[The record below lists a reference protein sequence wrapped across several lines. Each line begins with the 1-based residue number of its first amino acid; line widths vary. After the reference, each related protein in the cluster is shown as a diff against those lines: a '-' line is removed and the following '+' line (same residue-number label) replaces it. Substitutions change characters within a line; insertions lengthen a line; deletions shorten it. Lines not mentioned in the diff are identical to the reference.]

1 MFLIKWLERCFRL
14 SDFGKGAWIRQGSEA
29 LFSRNMRKNTCS
41 LVGGLIGFD
50 YSLQGGR
57 RNTDPKLMWGM
68 SAQSFPAVIGI
79 VRGVGDVVHARVGQG
94 DVADTPLVEV
104 L

>member
-1 MFLIKWLERCFRL
+1 MIKWLERYFRL

-29 LFSRNMRKNTCS
+29 LFSRNMRKNTGS

-50 YSLQGGR
+50 CSLQGGR

-68 SAQSFPAVIGI
+68 SDNPKDIFGPAAVIDENG
-79 VRGVGDVVHARVGQG
+79 
-94 DVADTPLVEV
+94 
-104 L
+104 